1 VTTLLLGGLLA
12 AAVAVVAGV
21 SGFGFGLVATP
32 LLLLAGFSLPFVV
45 TVNLL
50 ISVAT
55 RVSVAYRLRRSIDP
69 VRVGLLVAGAVPG
82 LYLGARLLASVD
94 ARPVKIAAGL
104 VTMLGAAA
112 LVLAERRAPRV
123 RWAGAPIV
131 AGFAGGLLGT
141 TTSLIGIPA
150 ALLLARQRLATAS
163 FFADLSVYFIVAGS
177 IGLAVLAATGGLSHR
192 ALAAFVLW
200 LPLVVVANLIGT
212 TVGLRL
218 PARGFR
224 FVVLGLAFVAGA
236 VTAATA

>member
-1 VTTLLLGGLLA
+1 M
-12 AAVAVVAGV
+12 
-21 SGFGFGLVATP
+21 
-32 LLLLAGFSLPFVV
+32 
-45 TVNLL
+45 
-50 ISVAT
+50 
-55 RVSVAYRLRRSIDP
+55 
-69 VRVGLLVAGAVPG
+69 PG
-82 LYLGARLLASVD
+82 LYLGARVLASVD
-94 ARPVKIAAGL
+94 ARPVKIAAGV
-104 VTMLGAAA
+104 VTMVGAAA

-123 RWAGAPIV
+123 RWAGAPVV

-163 FFADLSVYFIVAGS
+163 FFADLSVYFIAAGS
-177 IGLAVLAATGGLSHR
+177 IGLAVLAATHGLSHR

-200 LPLVVVANLIGT
+200 LPLVVLANLVGT

-218 PARGFR
+218 PARGFH